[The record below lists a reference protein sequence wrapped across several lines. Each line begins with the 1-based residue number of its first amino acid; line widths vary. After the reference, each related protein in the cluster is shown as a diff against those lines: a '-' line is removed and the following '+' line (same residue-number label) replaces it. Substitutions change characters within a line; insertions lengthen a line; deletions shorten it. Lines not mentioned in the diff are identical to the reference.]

1 MISNYIKIAL
11 RNLWKHKLF
20 SFINIFGLAAGMAV
34 CVLVLINI
42 KSAFEYDEF
51 HPHPERT
58 FRIITDIKGKESSQS
73 WSSTP
78 TQLAKALRKYSFIQ
92 ECIQVYPGSL
102 ELASGND
109 MLSTDV
115 NFVDQGFFQVFGFK
129 LLRGSFDKSP
139 YTIVLSTDAALR
151 HFGKQDPIGK
161 RLKHKNGMEFTVT
174 GILAEPEGKSH
185 LAYSSLVSLSTRPLL
200 ADFKNRLDDPLN
212 IYESFTYIMLKE
224 GSSITSLNNAL
235 PAISKQITS
244 TIPPASQT
252 TMNFRAQ
259 SLNQINPGREELLR
273 ATGGGGAEISISFLL
288 IQTAIGL
295 VALLLAGFNYVN
307 LTLARSIGR
316 AREVGVRKVL
326 GAQKWQLFVQFITES
341 SILAVFALLLSLFMI
356 ELLKP
361 FDMVRDILQNA
372 KWDVTLWTIVIVFTL
387 LSGLLAGLIP
397 AKILSAFKP
406 VNALKKYD
414 RPLIF
419 KGLTLRKVLVIVQF
433 TISLTGIIFM
443 LIIYQ
448 QQKFMAEGEYGF
460 SRENILNID
469 LGNQDHR
476 LVAAEVISQPGVEQV
491 TASSGLLGMH
501 LFDTRK
507 VQTDDKKFSTS
518 MGIQSADANFV
529 EVMGLKILNGEN
541 LLTSIED
548 SSGSTVLLNEKAIQ
562 ELHFKNP
569 REAVGQL
576 VWLNDSTQVRVV
588 GIVKDFHHST
598 MRLSI
603 TPMMIRY
610 EPQNFRIMQVKV
622 SPSVSPQSFKA
633 SISLLLAKMI
643 KPGEQNINWFD
654 QFFYDSH
661 FHAKDQLFLGV
672 LTGLILSIACLGLL
686 GMVTYTSEIRT
697 REIGIRKVF
706 GATVAQVVM
715 LLSRQF
721 IRLLVVAA
729 LIAFPAGIIIGSTFF
744 NNYAYRAP
752 IGPGTILSGFLALLL
767 IGGLTIGLQTYRTA
781 IANPVKSLRTE

>member
-1 MISNYIKIAL
+1 MIKNYIKIAL

-34 CVLVLINI
+34 CILVLINI
-42 KSAFEYDEF
+42 KSAFEYDQF

-58 FRIITDIKGKESSQS
+58 FRVITDIKGKESSQS

-78 TQLAKALRKYSFIQ
+78 AQLAKALRKYSFIQ

-129 LLRGSFDKSP
+129 LLRGAFDKSP
-139 YTIVLSTDAALR
+139 YTIVLSTDAALK

-185 LAYSSLVSLSTRPLL
+185 LGYSSLVSLSTRPLL
-200 ADFKNRLDDPLN
+200 VDLKERTDDPLN

-224 GSSITSLNNAL
+224 GSSITSLNNSL
-235 PAISKQITS
+235 PAISKQVTS

-259 SLNQINPGREELLR
+259 PLNQINPGREDLLR
-273 ATGGGGAEISISFLL
+273 AAGGGTEISISFLL
-288 IQTAIGL
+288 IQMAIGL

-326 GAQKWQLFVQFITES
+326 GAQKRQLFVQFITES

-361 FDMVRDILQNA
+361 FDMVRDILLNA
-372 KWDVTLWTIVIVFTL
+372 KWDVTLWTIVTVFTL

-443 LIIYQ
+443 LIMYQ
-448 QQKFMAEGEYGF
+448 QQKFMADPEARRQVVWEMDKLAMNDAAYL
-460 SRENILNID
+460 IL
-469 LGNQDHR
+469 LWPEFHHVR
-476 LVAAEVISQPGVEQV
+476 W
-491 TASSGLLGMH
+491 
-501 LFDTRK
+501 
-507 VQTDDKKFSTS
+507 
-518 MGIQSADANFV
+518 NFV
-529 EVMGLKILNGEN
+529 RGWTHTPNIRSTNARM
-541 LLTSIED
+541 D
-548 SSGSTVLLNEKAIQ
+548 S
-562 ELHFKNP
+562 
-569 REAVGQL
+569 
-576 VWLNDSTQVRVV
+576 VWLDLPELP
-588 GIVKDFHHST
+588 HS
-598 MRLSI
+598 R
-603 TPMMIRY
+603 
-610 EPQNFRIMQVKV
+610 
-622 SPSVSPQSFKA
+622 
-633 SISLLLAKMI
+633 
-643 KPGEQNINWFD
+643 
-654 QFFYDSH
+654 
-661 FHAKDQLFLGV
+661 
-672 LTGLILSIACLGLL
+672 
-686 GMVTYTSEIRT
+686 
-697 REIGIRKVF
+697 
-706 GATVAQVVM
+706 
-715 LLSRQF
+715 
-721 IRLLVVAA
+721 
-729 LIAFPAGIIIGSTFF
+729 
-744 NNYAYRAP
+744 
-752 IGPGTILSGFLALLL
+752 
-767 IGGLTIGLQTYRTA
+767 
-781 IANPVKSLRTE
+781 